1 MINLI
6 RNELYKL
13 IHKKSTFVIL
23 IIMFAFVVL
32 TNYIYTRIYSN
43 KVVISY
49 DDYNYSEAISYINNH
64 EINDLNY
71 EDFIFYKTIISTKE
85 LVDKYTERWQ
95 IAAINDDIYQV
106 YSEMYLNEFYK
117 NTKDVEVCKSK
128 LSEMIKKLD
137 DGDWKYFVNKKIDNY
152 KADLESIKNTSYQPG
167 TSREKEAL
175 KSIERINIQI
185 ELLEYRLANDLPIN
199 GGTYLDDAINT
210 IDAVSSEYVEYKLNP
225 NSKNINTSAIQ
236 DYEMAKYVLDKK
248 VNINTGASQR
258 TIIIDFFSEY
268 YFLIL
273 LFVIMISGAIVSDE
287 FNKGTIK
294 SLLILPYSRT
304 KILLAKYISTI
315 IALLFGIFAIFI
327 MQMIVGGIFFGY
339 SSLSV
344 PFVTYNLTTHSIVEI
359 SPFAKFGLTT
369 ITMIPKLLL
378 LGTLAFA
385 LSTVFINTAVAIAVT
400 FCGYIGEQIVNMLAL
415 RYDVKFL
422 NYFVTTNWNFNEL
435 LFGGKSQFGLSLTHS
450 IIVCLAYLLLMIIV
464 SFIVFKKRDIKN
476 I

>member
-32 TNYIYTRIYSN
+32 TNYVYTRMYSN
-43 KVVISY
+43 KNSVRY
-49 DDYNYSEAISYINNH
+49 DDYNYSEAISYINSH
-64 EINDLNY
+64 EISELNY

-85 LVDKYTERWQ
+85 LMDKYTEKWQ
-95 IAAINDDIYQV
+95 ISAINDEIYQV

-117 NTKDVEVCKSK
+117 NTKDVETCKK
-128 LSEMIKKLD
+128 KITEMIQKLD
-137 DGDWKYFVNKKIDNY
+137 EGDWKYFVNIKIDTY
-152 KADLESIKNTSYQPG
+152 KKDLDNLKNTSVEPG
-167 TSREKEAL
+167 SIRENEVKR
-175 KSIERINIQI
+175 SIERISIQL
-185 ELLEYRLANDLPIN
+185 EMLEYRLANNLSIN

-210 IDAVSSEYVEYKLNP
+210 IDATSGEYIEYKLNP
-225 NSKNINTSAIQ
+225 NNEEFQTSAIRE
-236 DYEMAKYVLDKK
+236 YELARYVLDKK
-248 VNINTGASQR
+248 VNIDTGASQR

-273 LFVIMISGAIVSDE
+273 VFVIMISGAIVSDE

-304 KILLAKYISTI
+304 KILLAKYIVSI
-315 IALLFGIFAIFI
+315 IAILFGILAMFV
-327 MQMIVGGIFFGY
+327 MQMLVGGIFFGY
-339 SSLSV
+339 SSLSI
-344 PFVTYNLTTHSIVEI
+344 PFVTYNLATQSIVEI
-359 SPFAKFGLTT
+359 NVFAEFGLMT
-369 ITMIPKLLL
+369 ITMLPKLLL

-385 LSTVFINTAVAIAVT
+385 LSTVFINTAIAIAVT
-400 FCGYIGEQIVNMLAL
+400 FCGYIGEQIINMLAL

-422 NYFVTTNWNFNEL
+422 NYFVTTNWDFNNL
-435 LFGGKSQFGLSLTHS
+435 LFGGKSPFGLSLTHS
-450 IIVCLAYLLLMIIV
+450 IIVCFVYLLFMIIV
-464 SFIVFKKRDIKN
+464 SFIVFNKRDIKN